1 METMNNIGTE
11 AIEVVK
17 SNSKVVWIT
26 VLTTVGVGG
35 LAVVGKKVYEAA
47 KDKIKANKAKKAE
60 TKEAE
65 ETKVETEE

>member
-26 VLTTVGVGG
+26 AVTTAGVCG
-35 LAVVGKKVYEAA
+35 LAWAGKKAYEAA
-47 KDKIKANKAKKAE
+47 KGKIEAKKAGKAE